1 MGWEGRWKSEVRG
14 TCLDIHDSDLA
25 EDFRLRGEA
34 VPALAFVHEADAH
47 ALIQNALGEVVSGA
61 GGEEVGEFDLG
72 SLDGD
77 SFAGAFDEADEFR
90 SGDLVGPRAGVA
102 VACKLALEADAEW
115 DEVVNDICGHGV
127 CVACVLRC
135 GREGVG

>member
-47 ALIQNALGEVVSGA
+47 ALIQNALGEVVSGSKLQLVSLLHHMLFVQNTPFFSIHLDLCDPIWIPLDLQSFWSFSA
-61 GGEEVGEFDLG
+61 HLNCTLQQISGG
-72 SLDGD
+72 
-77 SFAGAFDEADEFR
+77 
-90 SGDLVGPRAGVA
+90 
-102 VACKLALEADAEW
+102 
-115 DEVVNDICGHGV
+115 I
-127 CVACVLRC
+127 
-135 GREGVG
+135 